1 MNSETFYMK
10 VREMRKLQKQ
20 YFKSRNSLVLQ
31 SCKSVETEIDA
42 EIKRVDELKGI
53 KDNPVKQNSIWDKS

>member
-31 SCKSVETEIDA
+31 KCKAVETEIDA
-42 EIKRVDELKGI
+42 EIQRVDGLKGI
-53 KDNPVKQNSIWDKS
+53 TESPVKQNEIWNKI